1 MNNTLS
7 WSSHI
12 NNIVSR
18 ATKTLNFL
26 RRNLYKCS
34 QEVKASAY
42 ISIVRPLME
51 YASIV
56 WDPYQ
61 ITYINILEGIQR
73 RAARWANQIT
83 VDLVVYLTYWNL

>member
-1 MNNTLS
+1 MHVLETRTQSTYLGITSNNILS

-12 NNIVSR
+12 NNIVIR

-26 RRNLYKCS
+26 RHNLYTINKCS
-34 QEVKASAY
+34 REVKASAY
-42 ISIVRPLME
+42 IPVVRPLME

-61 ITYINILEGIQR
+61 ITY
-73 RAARWANQIT
+73 
-83 VDLVVYLTYWNL
+83 